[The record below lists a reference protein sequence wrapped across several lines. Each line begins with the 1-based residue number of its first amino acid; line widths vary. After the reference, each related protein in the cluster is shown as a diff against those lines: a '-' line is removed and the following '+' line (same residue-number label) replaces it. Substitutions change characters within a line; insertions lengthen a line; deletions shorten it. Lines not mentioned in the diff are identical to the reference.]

1 MKNQNSILRKNEF
14 QRQFEMET
22 EKGLI
27 SLEYQEHARQ
37 IFLTKLNL
45 PSEFDDQNLVDQFL
59 KEVLSTFDDE
69 RISVMPTS
77 PEVAKFFKKN
87 RNKYK
92 NLLPAGISI

>member
-1 MKNQNSILRKNEF
+1 MKNQSSKLRKNEF

-27 SLEYQEHARQ
+27 SLEYQEQARQ

-45 PSEFDDQNLVDQFL
+45 PPEFDDQDLIDHFL

-77 PEVAKFFKKN
+77 PDVAQFFKKN